1 MSEVSAVLQVTEIGD
16 GRWTA
21 PHPAEDPEGRDVV
34 FSGQMLGQMIMASSA
49 AAGAEQDKEVKSIHG
64 VFARA
69 GSYSAGP
76 VEYVLDPLHS
86 GRAWASN
93 TVTARQGDRT
103 LARSLI
109 LLNSVEPDLV
119 RHSPVMPNVPGPE
132 DFPPAEISVLYPG
145 AEAREVKRAE
155 PVVDSSPSMFVW
167 VRHPESYGSVA
178 ANQAAVA
185 WSEPGLIIATALGVH
200 PDEVD
205 ISTAHRS
212 ISTGVISHTAH
223 FHEHADVGDWLLY
236 VHRASYAGHG
246 RIFGSG
252 EVFTRDGTLVSTF
265 AQDSMARQANRPLDF
280 KKDM

>member
-1 MSEVSAVLQVTEIGD
+1 MSDVSAVLQVKQTGD
-16 GRWTA
+16 GTWTA
-21 PHPAEDPEGRDVV
+21 PHPATDPEGRDVV

-49 AAGAEQDKEVKSIHG
+49 AAGAEEEKEVKSIHG

-109 LLNSVEPDLV
+109 LLNAVEPDLI
-119 RHSPVMPNVPGPE
+119 RHSPPMPNVPGPE
-132 DFPPAEISVLYPG
+132 EFPPAENNLLFPG
-145 AEAREVKRAE
+145 TETRVVEQAE
-155 PVVDSSPSMFVW
+155 PIVGGSPSMFVW
-167 VRHPESYGSVA
+167 ARHPESYESVA
-178 ANQAAVA
+178 ASQAAIV
-185 WSEPGLIIATALGVH
+185 WSEPGLIIATALSVH
-200 PDEVD
+200 TDEVD
-205 ISTAHRS
+205 ISAAHRS

-223 FHEHADVGDWLLY
+223 FHERADVGQWLLF

-265 AQDSMARQANRPLDF
+265 AQDSMARLVDRSLDF

>member
-1 MSEVSAVLQVTEIGD
+1 MSDVPAVLQVTEVGD
-16 GRWTA
+16 GTWTA
-21 PHPAEDPEGRDVV
+21 PHPAKDPEGRDVV

-49 AAGAEQDKEVKSIHG
+49 AAGAEEGKEVKSIHG
-64 VFARA
+64 VFARS

-103 LARSLI
+103 LARGLI

-119 RHSPVMPNVPGPE
+119 RHSPMMSNVPGPE
-132 DFPPAEISVLYPG
+132 EFPPEEINVLFPG
-145 AEAREVKRAE
+145 AEARVVERAG
-155 PVVDSSPSMFVW
+155 PVDDGAPSTFVW
-167 VRHPESYGSVA
+167 VRNPESYASVA
-178 ANQAAVA
+178 ASQAAVV
-185 WSEPGLIIATALGVH
+185 WSEPGLIIATALSVH
-200 PDEVD
+200 SDEVEM
-205 ISTAHRS
+205 SAAHRS

-265 AQDSMARQANRPLDF
+265 AQDSMARQSNRPLDF